1 MSRPFDAVLLVS
13 FGGPQGPADVRP
25 FLRNVLRGRRMPP
38 HRVEEVARHYD
49 LFGGVSPLTELTLR
63 QARGLELRLA
73 DWGLPLPVAVGMRNW
88 HPFIEDALRAM
99 RARGARRAIGVIA
112 AAHRGYSGCGQYRQN
127 VLRARAELVQ
137 AGFGDVQV
145 TYVGDWH
152 TSPGFIA
159 AVTDR
164 VREAYTR
171 LPPALRDAARLVFT
185 AHSVPVRMP
194 GCDRYVAQLRES
206 AALVAA
212 AIGAT
217 DWTLV
222 FESRSGR
229 PEEPWLEPDVRDYLR
244 EAGKDGLRAAVLSPI
259 GFVCD
264 HIEVLYDLDIEA
276 RQVAEAV
283 GLAVS
288 RAAAVNDHPRF
299 LDALADAVVA
309 TWERYRTGVPLTLV
323 DAEHPDPQELPPPC
337 RTVEPAERTEA
348 AGATEALA

>member
-13 FGGPQGPADVRP
+13 FGGPLGPADVRP
-25 FLRNVLRGRRMPP
+25 FLHNVLRGRRVPA
-38 HRVEEVARHYD
+38 HRIEEVARHYD
-49 LFGGVSPLTELTLR
+49 LFGGVSPLTDLTFR
-63 QARGLELRLA
+63 QARGLEARLPGR
-73 DWGLPLPVAVGMRNW
+73 GLPLPVFVGMRNW
-88 HPFIEDALRAM
+88 HPFIEDTLRAM
-99 RARGARRAIGVIA
+99 RARGVRRAVGVIA

-137 AGFGDVQV
+137 AGLGDVQV

-159 AVTDR
+159 AVTAH

-185 AHSVPVRMP
+185 AHSVPASMP

-206 AALVAA
+206 AGLVAA
-212 AIGAT
+212 AIGAA

-222 FESRSGR
+222 FQSRSGR
-229 PEEPWLEPDVRDYLR
+229 PEDPWLEPDVKDYLR
-244 EAGKDGLRAAVLSPI
+244 EAGAAGLKAAVLCPI

-276 RQVAEAV
+276 RQVAEAAGV
-283 GLAVS
+283 AVS
-288 RAAAVNDHPRF
+288 RASAANDHPRF

-309 TWERYRTGVPLTLV
+309 TWERYRTGLPLTLV
-323 DAEHPDPQELPPPC
+323 DADHPDPQELPPPC
-337 RTVEPAERTEA
+337 RTAAAAAEDA
-348 AGATEALA
+348 SGAEALA